1 MTFRFKET
9 GGGDLEKSV
18 WSSHLYDFHYIEESC
33 FMSTY
38 IFLHSFIQQAFI
50 WYELCTHCFPYS
62 LSFSSQTWTLGWI
75 FLLASYRLSIRSQ
88 EVKECGSTD
97 AYLWSD
103 PTSGLSP
110 CLYYLCCGLC
120 AMMGYFSGLSWPL
133 GPKEFRWTG
142 IIELVFGEQHHI
154 LYRTGG
160 TRQMYYFSTLAFISI
175 LRQGQGHFHILSLNG
190 NTKAQT
196 WVISNPKNY
205 YSN

>member
-1 MTFRFKET
+1 MSHISNAPYAHQTSGCYNRQHSHWPLDSRKL
-9 GGGDLEKSV
+9 GGDLERSV

-75 FLLASYRLSIRSQ
+75 FLLASYRLSSRSQ

-103 PTSGLSP
+103 LTSGLSP

-142 IIELVFGEQHHI
+142 IIELVLGGQRTTPHI
-154 LYRTGG
+154 
-160 TRQMYYFSTLAFISI
+160 I
-175 LRQGQGHFHILSLNG
+175 
-190 NTKAQT
+190 
-196 WVISNPKNY
+196 
-205 YSN
+205 